1 MQCSLLIRSILFET
15 YIMFSPARFLAACLA
30 VCGLWI
36 SFAPE
41 LHAEDAPPGPKIH
54 SDIVYGHKDG
64 LALTIDIIQP
74 PEPSGAAVLWIQSG
88 GWYSGW
94 SDPHNFLVSGKPY
107 LDRKYTLVIVRHG
120 SAPRYQVPDAV
131 NDVRRAVRYVRLKSR
146 DYGIDA
152 SRLGVIGGSA
162 GGHLTLM
169 LATTGDDGDI
179 SSKDEVL
186 RQGSQIAA
194 AVAIFPP
201 TDLRGFVNNPPQA
214 IKEIAALKPPLSFDE
229 SLEASVSPI
238 LHVTDTSAPMLMI
251 HGDRDELVPLA
262 HSTNMEE
269 AIKKTKAIGKLVV
282 VKGAGHGFDAKQQT
296 EIVSPETLN
305 WFDTHLQAK

>member
-1 MQCSLLIRSILFET
+1 
-15 YIMFSPARFLAACLA
+15 MFAPARILAAVMA
-30 VCGLWI
+30 VCGLWTF
-36 SFAPE
+36 SAPA
-41 LHAEDAPPGPKIH
+41 LRAEEVSKGPQIH

-74 PEPSGAAVLWIQSG
+74 PVQSGAAVLWIQSG

-107 LDRKYTLVIVRHG
+107 LDRGYTLVIVRHG

-131 NDVRRAVRYVRLKSR
+131 NDVRRAVRYVRLKSE
-146 DYGIDA
+146 DYGIDS

-186 RQGSQIAA
+186 RQSSHIAA

-229 SLEASVSPI
+229 SLEPSVSPI
-238 LHVTDTSAPMLMI
+238 LHVTETSAPMLMI
-251 HGDRDELVPLA
+251 HGDRDELVPLS
-262 HSTNMEE
+262 HSTNMEQ
-269 AIKKTKAIGKLVV
+269 AIKDAKAVGKLVV

-296 EIVSPETLN
+296 ETVTPETLS
-305 WFDTHLQAK
+305 WFDEHLRAK

>member
-1 MQCSLLIRSILFET
+1 
-15 YIMFSPARFLAACLA
+15 MFSSARFLATLLV
-30 VCGLWI
+30 VCGIWV
-36 SFAPE
+36 
-41 LHAEDAPPGPKIH
+41 AETPTLLAENIPAGPKIH
-54 SDIVYGHKDG
+54 SDLVYGHKDG
-64 LALTIDIIQP
+64 LALTVDIIQP
-74 PEPSGAAVLWIQSG
+74 PVQSGAAILWIQSG

-94 SDPHNFLVSGKPY
+94 TDPHNFLVSGKPY
-107 LDRKYTLVIVRHG
+107 LDKNYTLVIVRHG

-131 NDVRRAVRYVRLKSR
+131 NDVRRAVRYIRLKAQ

-169 LATTGDDGDI
+169 LATTSDDGDI

-186 RQGSQIAA
+186 RQSSRVSA

-214 IKEIAALKPPLSFDE
+214 IKDIPALKPPLSFDE

-238 LHVTDTSAPMLMI
+238 LHVSDVSAPMLMI
-251 HGDRDELVPLA
+251 HGDRDELVPVS

-269 AIKKTKAIGKLVV
+269 AIKKCKAVGKLVV
-282 VKGAGHGFDAKQQT
+282 VKGAGHGFNSTQQM
-296 EIVSPETLN
+296 EIVMPETLN
-305 WFDTHLQAK
+305 WFDEHLKAK